1 MSARGVGRDAG
12 AARESESF
20 CQVELVLRGKN
31 TSCRGWGANVL
42 SNFPERFPRC
52 AGKGWEGRGDVLP
65 LPALIIT
72 QQVGVEGAGGSCPRC
87 VQFAFLE
94 FITPP
99 IRGHPALL

>member
-12 AARESESF
+12 AAVESESL

-42 SNFPERFPRC
+42 SNFPERFPCRT
-52 AGKGWEGRGDVLP
+52 GKGWEGREDVLP
-65 LPALIIT
+65 LPVLIIT
-72 QQVGVEGAGGSCPRC
+72 RQVGVEGAGGGRPHC
-87 VQFAFLE
+87 VQFAFVE

-99 IRGHPALL
+99 IGGHPALL